1 MHSGMQN
8 EQLKDLYKCYSG
20 REPQSVQKLAASG
33 SNRQYFRFAAA
44 DGTTVIGAVGTSVEE
59 NEAFLYMSR
68 HFRRQGLPVPQILA
82 QSDDAS
88 CYLQEDLGSTSLF
101 DAIGSGRQTGCFSD
115 AERALL
121 HDVMRLLPRVQFLGA
136 EGMDFSRCYPQPE
149 FNRRSVMWDLN
160 YFKYCFLKTVG
171 LELQEDRLEDDFEAM
186 ARVLLSER
194 CDSFMYRDFQSRNV
208 MLRDG
213 RHPWLIDYQG
223 GRRGPYCYD
232 VASFLWQARANFPD
246 DLRAELL
253 DEYFKALQAYHSVDR
268 EHFTCM
274 LRHFVLFRTLQVLG
288 AYGFRGRFEQKAHF
302 VQSIPFAVRNLK
314 QLLCGGGFAE
324 YPYLDSLLRQL
335 VALPQFDV
343 AAPAAEAGTSDST
356 PPLVVTVFSFGYKKG
371 GIPQDR
377 SGNGG
382 GFVFDC
388 RAMTNPGR
396 LEQFKSLN
404 GLDRPV
410 MDFIE
415 SCGEMQQF
423 LQHAYALVDAA
434 VERYMRRGFTSLMV
448 CFGCTG
454 GQHRSVY
461 AAQHMA
467 EHINGKYGVE
477 VQLHHNEQNIHQT
490 LNARRP

>member
-1 MHSGMQN
+1 MQDSP
-8 EQLKDLYKCYSG
+8 LTDLYTRYSG
-20 REPQSVQKLAASG
+20 GEPQSVQKLAASG

-68 HFRRQGLPVPQILA
+68 HFRQQGLPVPQILA

-88 CYLQEDLGSTSLF
+88 CYLQEDLGSESLF
-101 DAIGSGRQTGCFSD
+101 DAIGSGRQTGHFSD
-115 AERALL
+115 DEKALL
-121 HDVMRLLPRVQFLGA
+121 HEVMRLLPRVQFLGA

-149 FNRRSVMWDLN
+149 FNRRSVLWDLN
-160 YFKYCFLKTVG
+160 YFKYCFLKTSG
-171 LELQEDRLEDDFEAM
+171 LEFHEDHLEDDFEAM
-186 ARVLLSER
+186 ACVLLSEH

-208 MLRDG
+208 MIRG
-213 RHPWLIDYQG
+213 RQPWLIDYQG
-223 GRRGPYCYD
+223 GRRGPYFYD
-232 VASFLWQARANFPD
+232 VASFLWQARANYPE
-246 DLRAELL
+246 DLRAELI
-253 DEYFKALQAYHSVDR
+253 DEYFNALQSYHRVDR
-268 EHFTCM
+268 EHFMCM

-288 AYGFRGRFEQKAHF
+288 AYGFRGCVEHKPHF
-302 VQSIPFAVRNLK
+302 IQSIPFAVRNLR
-314 QLLCGGGFAE
+314 QLLSGGSFTE

-335 VALPQFDV
+335 VTLPQFDS
-343 AAPAAEAGTSDST
+343 AAPIAGTGASDSK
-356 PPLVVTVFSFGYKKG
+356 PPLVVSVFSFGYRKG

-388 RAMTNPGR
+388 RAITNPGR
-396 LEQFKSLN
+396 LEQFRSLN

-410 MDFIE
+410 IDFIE
-415 SCGEMQQF
+415 NCSEMQPF
-423 LQHAYALVDAA
+423 LEHSYALVDAA

-467 EHINGKYGVE
+467 EHINSKYGIE
-477 VQLHHNEQNIHQT
+477 VQLHHNEQDIHQQ
-490 LNARRP
+490 LNAHRQ

>member
-1 MHSGMQN
+1 MQDR
-8 EQLKDLYKCYSG
+8 QLTDLYMRYSG

-33 SNRQYFRFAAA
+33 SNRQYFRFTAA
-44 DGTTVIGAVGTSVEE
+44 DGTTAIGAVGTSVEE
-59 NEAFLYMSR
+59 NGAFLYMSR
-68 HFRRQGLPVPQILA
+68 HFRQQGLPVPQILA

-101 DAIGSGRQTGCFSD
+101 DAIGSGRQTGRFSD
-115 AERALL
+115 DVKALL
-121 HDVMRLLPRVQFLGA
+121 HEVMRLLPRVQFVGA

-149 FNRRSVMWDLN
+149 FNSRSVLWDLN
-160 YFKYCFLKTVG
+160 YFKYCFLKTAG
-171 LELQEDRLEDDFEAM
+171 LEFQEDRLEDDFEAM

-208 MLRDG
+208 MLRNG
-213 RHPWLIDYQG
+213 REPWLIDYQG

-246 DLRAELL
+246 DLRAELV
-253 DEYFKALQAYHSVDR
+253 DEYFNALQPYHSVGR
-268 EHFTCM
+268 EHFERM

-288 AYGFRGRFEQKAHF
+288 AYGFRGRFEHKTHF
-302 VQSIPFAVRNLK
+302 IQSIPFAVRNLR
-314 QLLCGGGFAE
+314 QLLCGGSFAE

-335 VALPQFDV
+335 VALPQFD
-343 AAPAAEAGTSDST
+343 AATPAATAGGVSDGK
-356 PPLVVTVFSFGYKKG
+356 PPLVVSVFSFGYRKG

-388 RAMTNPGR
+388 RAITNPGR
-396 LEQFKSLN
+396 LEQFRSLN

-410 MDFIE
+410 IDFIE
-415 SCGEMQQF
+415 SCGEMQPF
-423 LQHAYALVDAA
+423 LEHAYALVDAA

-467 EHINGKYGVE
+467 EHINGKFGIG
-477 VQLHHNEQNIHQT
+477 VQLHHNEQDIHQT
-490 LNARRP
+490 LNAHGL

>member
-1 MHSGMQN
+1 MHDS
-8 EQLKDLYKCYSG
+8 QLTDLYTRYTG

-68 HFRRQGLPVPQILA
+68 HFRQQGLPVPQILA

-88 CYLQEDLGSTSLF
+88 CYLQEDLGSESLF
-101 DAIGSGRQTGCFSD
+101 DAIGSGRQSGHFSD
-115 AERALL
+115 DEKSLL
-121 HDVMRLLPRVQFLGA
+121 HEVMRLLPRVQFLGA

-149 FNRRSVMWDLN
+149 FNRRSVLWDLN
-160 YFKYCFLKTVG
+160 YFKYCFLKTTG
-171 LELQEDRLEDDFEAM
+171 LEFNEDHLEDDFEAM
-186 ARVLLSER
+186 MRVLLSEH

-208 MLRDG
+208 MIRDG
-213 RHPWLIDYQG
+213 QPWLIDYQG
-223 GRRGPYCYD
+223 GRRGPYFYD
-232 VASFLWQARANFPD
+232 VASFLWQARANYPD
-246 DLRAELL
+246 DLRAELI
-253 DEYFKALQAYHSVDR
+253 DEYFNALQSYHSVDR
-268 EHFTCM
+268 EHFGRM

-288 AYGFRGRFEQKAHF
+288 AYGFRGCVEHKPHF
-302 VQSIPFAVRNLK
+302 IQSIPFAVKNLR
-314 QLLCGGGFAE
+314 QLLRGGSFAE

-335 VALPQFDV
+335 VALPQFD
-343 AAPAAEAGTSDST
+343 AAVPTTGTGATDSK
-356 PPLVVTVFSFGYKKG
+356 PPLVVSVFSFGFRKG
-371 GIPQDR
+371 GIPLDC

-388 RAMTNPGR
+388 RAITNPGR
-396 LEQFKSLN
+396 LEQFRNLT

-410 MDFIE
+410 IDFIE
-415 SCGEMQQF
+415 NCGEMQPF
-423 LQHAYALVDAA
+423 LEHSYALVDAA

-461 AAQHMA
+461 AAQHVA
-467 EHINGKYGVE
+467 EHVNSKYGIE
-477 VQLHHNEQNIHQT
+477 VQLHHNEQNIHQQ
-490 LNARRP
+490 LNAHGQ